1 MTSLTSFLYS
11 FLEEGTFVFADSGA
25 YLLSNTIIRVSS
37 TLCPAS
43 SGSTPNIYP
52 ITEENLARF
61 GITPQESELKTLPD
75 TLIAIPIVFILLTV
89 VSTVV

>member
-11 FLEEGTFVFADSGA
+11 FLDEGTFVFADSGD
-25 YLLSNTIIRVSS
+25 YLLSNTIVRVSS
-37 TLCPAS
+37 TLCPATAS
-43 SGSTPNIYP
+43 STPNIYP

-61 GITPQESELKTLPD
+61 GISPQEAELKTLPD
-75 TLIAIPIVFILLTV
+75 TLIAIPVVFILLTV